1 MSMEPALRAIAN
13 PNGSGGRQFFVQNLP
28 LFHFHSTIKSSSL
41 GKGKCEVSSLGET
54 LAQLSVA
61 SVLGA
66 VVGLEREL
74 HGRPAGLRTHILLS
88 LGAAMFGMVSRG
100 MDVPNVDP
108 TRIAAQVVTGIGFIG
123 AGTIIHLGGTV
134 RGLTTA
140 ASIWTTAAI
149 GLAVGLDRR
158 YWAMAALAT
167 GLVFL
172 TLALVHLLED
182 LLKIK
187 RRLKDVE
194 IVVREGK
201 PAIDQVLNA
210 LTSLRADVHSVRN
223 LPALIPQTRRYDLS
237 LELPPKLAT
246 TQVMGVLMQCDGVLE
261 VKWD

>member
-1 MSMEPALRAIAN
+1 MEPALQAIAN
-13 PNGSGGRQFFVQNLP
+13 PNCSGGRQFFVQNLP
-28 LFHFHSTIKSSSL
+28 LSHFHSTIKSSSL

-54 LAQLSVA
+54 LAQLLLA

-88 LGAAMFGMVSRG
+88 LGAAIFGMVSRG

-158 YWAMAALAT
+158 YWAMAVLAT
-167 GLVFL
+167 GLTFL

-194 IVVREGK
+194 VVVREDK
-201 PAIDQVLNA
+201 SVIEPVLNA
-210 LTSLRADVHSVRN
+210 LASLRVDVHSVRN
-223 LPALIPQTRRYDLS
+223 VPALIPRTRRYDLS
-237 LELPPKLAT
+237 LELPPGLSA
-246 TQVMGVLMQCDGVLE
+246 TQVIGVLVQCEGVME

>member
-1 MSMEPALRAIAN
+1 M
-13 PNGSGGRQFFVQNLP
+13 
-28 LFHFHSTIKSSSL
+28 SSL
-41 GKGKCEVSSLGET
+41 WET
-54 LAQLSVA
+54 LIQLLLA

-100 MDVPNVDP
+100 MSAPNIDP

-123 AGTIIHLGGTV
+123 AGTIIQLGGTV

-158 YWAMAALAT
+158 YWLMAILAT
-167 GLVFL
+167 VLVFL
-172 TLALVHLLED
+172 TLALVHLLERR
-182 LLKIK
+182 LKIK
-187 RRLKDVE
+187 RRLQDIE
-194 IVVREGK
+194 VVTQEGK
-201 PAIDQVLNA
+201 PVIEHLLAALASMRVDVHAVRSLPAPAPLVCRYEISLDLPPRLPASQVLGA
-210 LTSLRADVHSVRN
+210 
-223 LPALIPQTRRYDLS
+223 
-237 LELPPKLAT
+237 
-246 TQVMGVLMQCDGVLE
+246 LMQCDGVLE